1 MTNSI
6 DILKDAFNKLK
17 KYSDDTFVIKCDGI
31 LLEDDNLLEAFC
43 EDVVMLKNAGVNV
56 IIVHDG
62 TSIVN
67 SMMER
72 FSLKGASANLACTDQ
87 ATVEIVEMILSGH
100 VNKKIASKINLAG
113 GSAIGISG
121 KDGHF
126 MVAKRSKIAKYDNN
140 ACDNVLHFGFLGELA
155 LMNPDILLVLED
167 SNLIPVISPIAIG
180 EDNRTYKIDAHDIA
194 GAIAAVLSA
203 SKLIFI
209 SDAPGVVDLKGKIIP
224 EINLDQVNEIINKD
238 KKESA
243 ISTKLRAGIMAFEQ
257 NTDMV
262 HVIDGKI
269 PHSLILE
276 IFTDNLVGTKIKGV

>member
-6 DILKDAFNKLK
+6 NILKDAFKKLK
-17 KYSDDTFVIKCDGI
+17 KYSDDTFVIKCNGI
-31 LLEDDNLLEAFC
+31 LLEDDNLLDAFC
-43 EDVVMLKNAGVNV
+43 EDVVMLKNAGVNIV
-56 IIVHDG
+56 LVHDG

-72 FSLKGASANLACTDQ
+72 FSLKGASANLTCTDQ

-126 MVAKRSKIAKYDNN
+126 MVAKRSKIAKYDHN
-140 ACDNVLHFGFLGELA
+140 ACNNVLHFGFLGELA

-167 SNLIPVISPIAIG
+167 SDLIPVISPIAIG

-194 GAIAAVLSA
+194 GAISAVLSA
-203 SKLIFI
+203 SKLIFM
-209 SDAPGVVDLKGKIIP
+209 SDAPGITDSKGKIIP
-224 EINLDQVNEIINKD
+224 EINLDQANKMLNEY
-238 KKESA
+238 KKENSISA
-243 ISTKLRAGIMAFEQ
+243 KLRAGVMAFEQ
-257 NTDMV
+257 NTDTV
-262 HVIDGKI
+262 HIIDGKI

-276 IFTDNLVGTKIKGV
+276 IFTDNLVGTKIKGS